1 VRENLVMAA
10 RPGATAATTGPSSA
24 CWRPSRAWPSAWA
37 TWAPAVGRRAA
48 DAVDRPRADDPPELI
63 ILDEATEGLAPL
75 IVAEIW
81 RVIGDIRASGIATLI
96 VDRDYA
102 RCWPTATAPWCCRR
116 ARHHSGPD
124 VIARVAQALRDCE
137 ANASQLASLKQAVDD
152 YADFQWSHMR
162 KEEQEI
168 LPAAERALLPADWEL
183 IDAAFKSNNDP
194 LVGVE
199 RQQEF
204 RELFRRVVNLMP
216 APMGLGPAQG

>member
-1 VRENLVMAA
+1 MAVALTIIRDEHRALASVLKGLQYLLDPVHSGRQKPDFALMKAILAYIEHFPDRLHHPKEDQYLFPVLRE
-10 RPGATAATTGPSSA
+10 RDPSV
-24 CWRPSRAWPSAWA
+24 C
-37 TWAPAVGRRAA
+37 V
-48 DAVDRPRADDPPELI
+48 V
-63 ILDEATEGLAPL
+63 LDELE
-75 IVAEIW
+75 
-81 RVIGDIRASGIATLI
+81 RQ
-96 VDRDYA
+96 
-102 RCWPTATAPWCCRR
+102 
-116 ARHHSGPD
+116 HHSGPD
-124 VIARVAQALRDCE
+124 VIARVAQAMRDCE

-152 YADFQWSHMR
+152 YANFQWSHMR

>member
-1 VRENLVMAA
+1 MAVALTIIRDEHRALASVLKGLQYLLDPVHSGRQKPDFALMKAILAYIEHFPDRLHHPKEDQYLFPVLRE
-10 RPGATAATTGPSSA
+10 RDPSV
-24 CWRPSRAWPSAWA
+24 C
-37 TWAPAVGRRAA
+37 V
-48 DAVDRPRADDPPELI
+48 V
-63 ILDEATEGLAPL
+63 LDELE
-75 IVAEIW
+75 
-81 RVIGDIRASGIATLI
+81 RQ
-96 VDRDYA
+96 
-102 RCWPTATAPWCCRR
+102 
-116 ARHHSGPD
+116 HHSGPD

>member
-1 VRENLVMAA
+1 MAVALTIIRDEHRALASVLKGLQYLLDPVHSGRQKPDFALMKAILAYIEHFPDRLHHPKEDQYLFPVLRE
-10 RPGATAATTGPSSA
+10 RDPSV
-24 CWRPSRAWPSAWA
+24 C
-37 TWAPAVGRRAA
+37 V
-48 DAVDRPRADDPPELI
+48 V
-63 ILDEATEGLAPL
+63 LDELE
-75 IVAEIW
+75 
-81 RVIGDIRASGIATLI
+81 RQ
-96 VDRDYA
+96 
-102 RCWPTATAPWCCRR
+102 
-116 ARHHSGPD
+116 HHSGPD
-124 VIARVAQALRDCE
+124 VIARVAQAMRDCE
-137 ANASQLASLKQAVDD
+137 ANASQLASLKQAMDD

>member
-1 VRENLVMAA
+1 MAVALTIIRDEHRALASVLKGLQYLLDPVHSGRQKPDFALMKAILAYIEHFPDRLHHPKEDQYLFPVLRE
-10 RPGATAATTGPSSA
+10 RDPSV
-24 CWRPSRAWPSAWA
+24 C
-37 TWAPAVGRRAA
+37 V
-48 DAVDRPRADDPPELI
+48 VLDDLE
-63 ILDEATEGLAPL
+63 
-75 IVAEIW
+75 
-81 RVIGDIRASGIATLI
+81 RQ
-96 VDRDYA
+96 
-102 RCWPTATAPWCCRR
+102 
-116 ARHHSGPD
+116 HHSGPD
-124 VIARVAQALRDCE
+124 VIARVAQAMRDCE

-183 IDAAFKSNNDP
+183 IDAAFQSNNDP

>member
-1 VRENLVMAA
+1 MAVALTIIRDEHRALASVLKGLQYLLDPVHSGRQKPDFALMKAILAYIEHFPDRLHHPKEDQYLFPVLRE
-10 RPGATAATTGPSSA
+10 RDPSV
-24 CWRPSRAWPSAWA
+24 C
-37 TWAPAVGRRAA
+37 V
-48 DAVDRPRADDPPELI
+48 V
-63 ILDEATEGLAPL
+63 LDELE
-75 IVAEIW
+75 
-81 RVIGDIRASGIATLI
+81 RQ
-96 VDRDYA
+96 
-102 RCWPTATAPWCCRR
+102 
-116 ARHHSGPD
+116 HHSGPD

-152 YADFQWSHMR
+152 YANFQWSHMR

>member
-1 VRENLVMAA
+1 MAGALTIIRDEHRALASVLKGLQYLLDPVHSGRQKPDFALMKAILAYIEHFPDRLHHPKEDQYLFPVLRE
-10 RPGATAATTGPSSA
+10 RDPSV
-24 CWRPSRAWPSAWA
+24 C
-37 TWAPAVGRRAA
+37 V
-48 DAVDRPRADDPPELI
+48 V
-63 ILDEATEGLAPL
+63 LDELE
-75 IVAEIW
+75 
-81 RVIGDIRASGIATLI
+81 RQ
-96 VDRDYA
+96 
-102 RCWPTATAPWCCRR
+102 
-116 ARHHSGPD
+116 HHSGPD
-124 VIARVAQALRDCE
+124 VIARVAQAMRDCE

-168 LPAAERALLPADWEL
+168 RPAAERALLPADWEL

>member
-1 VRENLVMAA
+1 MAVALTIIRDEHRALASVLKGLQYLLDPVHSGRQKPDFALMKAILAYIEHFPDRLHHPKEDQYLFPVLRE
-10 RPGATAATTGPSSA
+10 RDPSVCSA
-24 CWRPSRAWPSAWA
+24 
-37 TWAPAVGRRAA
+37 
-48 DAVDRPRADDPPELI
+48 
-63 ILDEATEGLAPL
+63 LDELE
-75 IVAEIW
+75 
-81 RVIGDIRASGIATLI
+81 RQ
-96 VDRDYA
+96 
-102 RCWPTATAPWCCRR
+102 
-116 ARHHSGPD
+116 HHSGPD
-124 VIARVAQALRDCE
+124 VIARVAQAMRDCE